1 MAVRLLRNTSEEFI
15 RMGELLDGQ
24 IAIIVAENN
33 GHKGEIVQRY
43 GEHCVNIGKPHGQG
57 WSYVGNGNTI
67 LVRVL
72 TTGELIEVI

>member
-1 MAVRLLRNTSEEFI
+1 MGVRLAKTTDLGI
-15 RMGELLDGQ
+15 IKIGELKDGQ

-57 WSYVGNGNTI
+57 WSYLVDNNTI

-72 TTGELIEVI
+72 TTGELIEII

>member
-1 MAVRLLRNTSEEFI
+1 MGVRLVRNTSEEFI
-15 RMGELLDGQ
+15 RMGELKDGQ

-43 GEHCVNIGKPHGQG
+43 GEHCVSIGRTHGHG
-57 WSYVGNGNTI
+57 WSYVGDGNTI

-72 TTGELIEVI
+72 TTGELIEII

>member
-1 MAVRLLRNTSEEFI
+1 MAVRLLKNTSEEFI
-15 RMGELLDGQ
+15 RMGELKDGQ

-43 GEHCVNIGKPHGQG
+43 GEHCVNIGKPQG
-57 WSYVGNGNTI
+57 KGWRYVGDGNTI

-72 TTGELIEVI
+72 TTGELIEII